1 MELQE
6 KLNKIQQEL
15 KAPKNQFNKF
25 GGYKYRSC
33 EDILEAVKPLLDG
46 AILLISDEMVQLGD
60 RYYIKAEATITNE
73 KDQIRVYGYAREPQ
87 IRKGMDESQITGA
100 SSSYARKYA
109 LNGLFCI
116 EDTKDPDGTN
126 KHEEE
131 PVKKSAPKEKPAS
144 TSGTK
149 FKKALS
155 DGQRKKLWAMAKS
168 KDVTDDESKEY
179 IEWLMSLPEIETI
192 EKDDGKT
199 TFTMTGASYV
209 FDNFDGLFESW
220 IQTKLE
226 A

>member
-15 KAPKNQFNKF
+15 KAPKNQFNSF
-25 GGYKYRSC
+25 GKYKYRSC

-46 AILLISDEMVQLGD
+46 CLLLVSDEMVQLGD
-60 RYYIKAEATITNE
+60 RYYIRAEATILAGESE
-73 KDQIRVYGYAREPQ
+73 KISVYGYAREPQ
-87 IRKGMDESQITGA
+87 SRKGMDESQITGA

-126 KHEEE
+126 KHKEE
-131 PVKKSAPKEKPAS
+131 PVKKAP
-144 TSGTK
+144 TSGK
-149 FKKALS
+149 KEFKKALS

-192 EKDDGKT
+192 EKDDKT